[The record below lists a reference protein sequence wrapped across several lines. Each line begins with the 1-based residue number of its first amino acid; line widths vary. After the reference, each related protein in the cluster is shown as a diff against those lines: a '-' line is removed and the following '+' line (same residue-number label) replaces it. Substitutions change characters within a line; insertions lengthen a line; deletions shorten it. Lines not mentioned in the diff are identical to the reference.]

1 MGWNAF
7 EYFSLSFIHR
17 NSHVVIPYIIKF
29 LFYLSKQKEKTLITI
44 PKIINVTDTLLA
56 NSVTQNGYIEALR
69 ELAYE
74 FYVRQSIGDADANDL
89 TPTAAKEL
97 NTQKEVA
104 FSMLLKFI
112 EKPMVRAA
120 PSSIDRS
127 IDSLI
132 LIFRSKK

>member
-1 MGWNAF
+1 MDSRQFLVCIWLIIRF
-7 EYFSLSFIHR
+7 FDCR
-17 NSHVVIPYIIKF
+17 NSHVVIPHIIKF

-74 FYVRQSIGDADANDL
+74 FYVRQSIGDADATDL

-97 NTQKEVA
+97 STQKEVA

-112 EKPMVRAA
+112 ESPMVRQ
-120 PSSIDRS
+120 SSLDP
-127 IDSLI
+127 
-132 LIFRSKK
+132 SKKSPIQ